1 MLSVCYDYILYI
13 LLCFTR
19 NVFHC
24 LHSNEVK
31 KLYTLFK
38 NVDNSYF
45 QNFNVS
51 LLKPKK
57 GKKIKN
63 VQHCFVRV
71 RLTAEKNRLQ

>member
-1 MLSVCYDYILYI
+1 MLSVCYDYIL
-13 LLCFTR
+13 LCFTK
-19 NVFHC
+19 NVFHY

-38 NVDNSYF
+38 NVNNSYF

-57 GKKIKN
+57 KENK

-71 RLTAEKNRLQ
+71 WLTAEKNRLQ